1 MRSALI
7 SESRN
12 AENHFAKFCCAESLN
27 AECLNA
33 ENCYAAFHCAECRKD
48 ECLNTRVF
56 NTECLNAM

>member
-1 MRSALI
+1 MSS
-7 SESRN
+7 SE
-12 AENHFAKFCCAESLN
+12 CLN
-27 AECLNA
+27 AEYHYAAFYCAECLNAEFLNA